1 MADDLTRWEWY
12 DRLAKP
18 EWTPSGSTIGTI
30 WSLLYP
36 LILVVFGY
44 AVVRVASGDM
54 PASVLVPVGV
64 NVVSNVAFTPIQFG
78 LRNLRLAAV
87 DIAVVLATIV
97 WCIAALWPYAPVA
110 SAALLPYLA
119 WVGTATA
126 LQLSITRMN
135 PPRTS
140 GESS

>member
-1 MADDLTRWEWY
+1 M
-12 DRLAKP
+12 
-18 EWTPSGSTIGTI
+18 
-30 WSLLYP
+30 LYP
-36 LILVVFGY
+36 IILVVFGY

-54 PASVLVPVGV
+54 PASVLVPVGL

-97 WCIAALWPYAPVA
+97 WCMVALWAHAWLAAL
-110 SAALLPYLA
+110 ALLPYLA
-119 WVGTATA
+119 WVATATV

-135 PPRTS
+135 PPRRS
-140 GESS
+140 REYS